1 MDATA
6 SEPSPNWQDLI
17 ELAARREGERALVLR
32 LLEVLKVDFEL
43 DSVALYAESA
53 DGFVRRAALGSEP
66 FPSALERQS
75 SAEPGYAEL
84 ELPGARVLYVPRE
97 SAARQPPEG
106 PVLLALSTA
115 LQASSLRDRLK
126 QQKFEVNYRGVELEA
141 LYDVGLGIAAMRE
154 LEQLGEEI
162 LLRAVSLLDARRG
175 AFYVTA
181 GDSYRLDHTFGG
193 EALPRVKVEE
203 PQVLALLASQPV
215 ADQNLLPGAS
225 HVMAV
230 PIGVEL
236 KTEGLL
242 VVADKES
249 RVGVGPFP
257 PADRRTLSLFANQAS
272 IALENARL
280 HKQALEKERLE
291 RELELAADIQRRLL
305 PIAFPKV
312 EGYEI
317 IGWNRPA
324 RHVGGD
330 YYDLMRLSRG
340 TVAAVL
346 ADVSG
351 KGMPASLM
359 VSTVYSALRLLLDDN
374 DVAPALLERINHHI
388 AESSA
393 PNKFITLLVA
403 ELDPKSG
410 HLDFVNAGHNP
421 GLLLRES
428 GAVEELEAGGMPLGL
443 FDGGVYKAG
452 KLEMAPGDLL
462 CIYSDGITECASPE
476 DEEFGPQRLVD
487 LLLETRDLPLAGVVK
502 AVDRSVTQFARGLSQ
517 GDDQT
522 LVLIRRTG

>member
-1 MDATA
+1 MTAIA
-6 SEPSPNWQDLI
+6 SEPGPNWQDLI

-32 LLEVLKVDFEL
+32 LLEILQQDFEL
-43 DSVALYAESA
+43 ESIALYAESA
-53 DGFVRRAALGSEP
+53 DGFERQAALGSEP
-66 FPSALERQS
+66 FPSRLEEGAS
-75 SAEPGYAEL
+75 EAPGYANL
-84 ELPGARVLYVPRE
+84 ELPGARLLYVPQDGNGR
-97 SAARQPPEG
+97 RPEG
-106 PVLLALSTA
+106 PVVLALSSA
-115 LQASSLRDRLK
+115 FQAVSLRGRLK
-126 QQKFEVNYRGVELEA
+126 RQKFEVNYRGVELEA
-141 LYDVGLGIAAMRE
+141 LYDVGLGIAAMRQ
-154 LEQLGEEI
+154 LDQLGEEI

-175 AFYVTA
+175 AFYVTS
-181 GDSYRLDHTFGG
+181 GSSYRLDHTFGG
-193 EALPRVKVEE
+193 EAQSRVKVDE
-203 PQVLALLASQPV
+203 PQVLALLAAQSVEEQ
-215 ADQNLLPGAS
+215 DILPGAS
-225 HVMAV
+225 HLLAV

-249 RVGVGPFP
+249 RIGVGPFP
-257 PADRRTLSLFANQAS
+257 PADKRTLALFANQAS

-280 HKQALEKERLE
+280 HKQALETERLE

-305 PIAFPKV
+305 PIAYPKV
-312 EGYEI
+312 EGFQM

-330 YYDLMRLSRG
+330 YFDVMQLSRG
-340 TVAAVL
+340 TIAAVL

-374 DVAPALLERINHHI
+374 DVAPPLIERINHHI

-403 ELDPKSG
+403 ELDPVDG
-410 HLDFVNAGHNP
+410 RLDFVNAGHNP
-421 GLLLRES
+421 GLLLRKS
-428 GAVEELEAGGMPLGL
+428 GDVVELEAGGMPLGL

-452 KLEMAPGDLL
+452 QLTMEPGDLL

-476 DEEFGPQRLVD
+476 DEEFGTQRLVD
-487 LLLETRDLPLAGVVK
+487 LLLSTRDLPLAGVIK
-502 AVDRSVTQFARGLSQ
+502 AVDRAVTQFARGLSQ

-522 LVLIRRTG
+522 LVLIRRAG